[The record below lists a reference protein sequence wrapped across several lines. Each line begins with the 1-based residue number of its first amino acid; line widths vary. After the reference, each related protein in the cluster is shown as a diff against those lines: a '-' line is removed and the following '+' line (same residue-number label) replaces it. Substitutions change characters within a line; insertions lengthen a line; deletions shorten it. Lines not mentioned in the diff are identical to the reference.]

1 MTQTAAS
8 EFRERL
14 RAIRILPV
22 IVIDA
27 LQHAVPMARALAA
40 GRLPAAEI
48 TFRTTGA
55 GEARKHS

>member
-40 GRLPAAEI
+40 GSGRVQ
-48 TFRTTGA
+48 R
-55 GEARKHS
+55 